1 MFSNISFPKDPISII
16 SQNEEKEKTF
26 NDEIYHSLN
35 IKKKLI
41 QMKYNDIK
49 EDKPESILSY
59 HMFHPFKISYN
70 HNTKFLISKEDLN
83 KLLADLYEKSKHKEI
98 FASKLFEL
106 SNPYHLIVEKNYIS
120 QKYVSEEIKAKFE
133 EEKNYMIEREY
144 ALSPNEYYDKNNQIY
159 LRFGSKINKLN
170 KLKNNI
176 LIRKAVAKCD
186 ILVRIKNEEDC
197 FDKYFLLNPGFK
209 ICDLRSLIAFVY
221 KTRLFVE
228 NPGEITLFYYN
239 DIYRQIYIEDGNKTL
254 LDIRKEK
261 NCDYVLEIY
270 INTEY

>member
-1 MFSNISFPKDPISII
+1 
-16 SQNEEKEKTF
+16 
-26 NDEIYHSLN
+26 
-35 IKKKLI
+35 
-41 QMKYNDIK
+41 MKYNDIK
-49 EDKPESILSY
+49 EDKPESIFCY

-70 HNTKFLISKEDLN
+70 HNTKYRIPKEALN

-106 SNPYHLIVEKNYIS
+106 SNPYHLIIEKNYIS
-120 QKYVSEEIKAKFE
+120 QKYVTEEIKAKFE

-239 DIYRQIYIEDGNKTL
+239 DIYRQIYIKDGNKTL

-261 NCDYVLEIY
+261 NCDYVLEIF